1 MEDTEMTALQKKLD
15 ELSATVNRQHAEHF
29 GWLNQMLQQQNNM
42 LSSQVGSLRQEQQS
56 LKRALGITDANM
68 PFEPYYNRSVEMSSR
83 EPELYNKYGERMQ
96 PIFLSDRNGAHDP
109 YAFMPRYIFFDRYD
123 YALKNHMY
131 TGDEAFRTVGKP
143 INKFAQPGEN
153 RAIHPHIYEHYLQ
166 NRSYFENEVQYVFTH
181 DDEILNTFSN
191 ARLILSYAGLY
202 WYGNQQPKMGN
213 NKIDEHRGG
222 GEILSAENYKNKT
235 KNISIIASNKR
246 MCRMHLV
253 RQEFAKKCK
262 AEHLAD
268 TFGRFDGGPYVPI
281 EVPFQHY
288 RFSIAIE
295 NFQSRYYFTEKITNC
310 FAAQTIPIYLGATE
324 IDKFYNP
331 DGIITLKE
339 SDFDHLGDFLKQCTP
354 EEYERRLP
362 AVIDNYN
369 RLFRYADANYGMDL
383 LYKQYIRP
391 VIEAQ

>member
-1 MEDTEMTALQKKLD
+1 MEDTQIAALQKKLD

-166 NRSYFENEVQYVFTH
+166 NRSYFENEFQYVFTH

-222 GEILSAENYKNKT
+222 GEKFSLPRITKTRQRTSRSSHRTNACVECISSDRNSQRSAKPSISPTHSDDSTAVRMFRSKCRF
-235 KNISIIASNKR
+235 SIIAS
-246 MCRMHLV
+246 
-253 RQEFAKKCK
+253 
-262 AEHLAD
+262 
-268 TFGRFDGGPYVPI
+268 
-281 EVPFQHY
+281 
-288 RFSIAIE
+288 
-295 NFQSRYYFTEKITNC
+295 QSRLKISNQDITSLRRSRTASPRRQFRSTSARRRLINS
-310 FAAQTIPIYLGATE
+310 TIPMA
-324 IDKFYNP
+324 
-331 DGIITLKE
+331 
-339 SDFDHLGDFLKQCTP
+339 SSH
-354 EEYERRLP
+354 
-362 AVIDNYN
+362 
-369 RLFRYADANYGMDL
+369 
-383 LYKQYIRP
+383 
-391 VIEAQ
+391 